1 MSHISCK
8 TVRSS
13 KDGLEGLEG
22 DLGKLCTHELELARI
37 PPRTF
42 DILTFDMLT
51 RGGRGSGRIE
61 VFKETFTG
69 SPLLPPTVFRSHAF
83 SFVFSRLLWPRAW
96 HRLGTR

>member
-8 TVRSS
+8 TVQSS

-22 DLGKLCTHELELARI
+22 DLGKLCTHGLELARI
-37 PPRTF
+37 PPRTL
-42 DILTFDMLT
+42 DILTFEMIT

-61 VFKETFTG
+61 VFKETLTG
-69 SPLLPPTVFRSHAF
+69 SPFLPPTVFRSHAL
-83 SFVFSRLLWPRAW
+83 SFGFPRLHWPRAW